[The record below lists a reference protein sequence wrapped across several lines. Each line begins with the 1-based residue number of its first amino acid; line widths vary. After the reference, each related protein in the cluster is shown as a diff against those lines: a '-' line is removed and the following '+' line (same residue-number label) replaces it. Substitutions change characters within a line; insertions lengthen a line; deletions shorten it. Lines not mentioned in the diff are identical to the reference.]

1 MHPVTHSFRL
11 HRVTHFQMHRITH
24 FHIMNVSI
32 YLFSIVSNLK
42 LTAFT
47 KTYDHLTTL
56 LPIYIL
62 ANLYFKGSIEYG
74 VIEQTRNAFG
84 HILNDLS
91 VVMNNFD
98 LFASFIASIDRL
110 FLFMKNIQEL
120 DPNRPND
127 DALVMN
133 PRVIDTPIIDSTGI
147 VLTESITLS
156 PSRPILLIRNLH
168 LRTPDDKRIL
178 IRTLNLSLITGQNL
192 LISGVSGAGKSSL
205 LRAIA
210 GLWRNGGGNIA
221 RSSDIYFL
229 PQRP

>member
-1 MHPVTHSFRL
+1 MPSVCVFYNETECNSYSPS
-11 HRVTHFQMHRITH
+11 
-24 FHIMNVSI
+24 IMNVCT

-42 LTAFT
+42 LTGIRMI
-47 KTYDHLTTL
+47 YDHLTFL

-62 ANLYFKGSIEYG
+62 ANFYFKGSIEYG
-74 VIEQTRNAFG
+74 VIEQTKKAFG

-91 VVMNNFD
+91 VVLNNLNRFS
-98 LFASFIASIDRL
+98 SFIVSIDRV

-120 DPNRPND
+120 DPSRPND
-127 DALVMN
+127 DSLVMN
-133 PRVIDTPIIDSTGI
+133 PRVIDAPIIDSSGI

-156 PSRPILLIRNLH
+156 RPILLIRNLQ
-168 LRTPDDKRIL
+168 LKTPNDKRVL
-178 IRTLNLSLITGQNL
+178 IRNLNLSLTTGQNL

-210 GLWRNGGGNIA
+210 GLWRNGGGNIT

>member
-1 MHPVTHSFRL
+1 M
-11 HRVTHFQMHRITH
+11 QRITH
-24 FHIMNVSI
+24 FHIMNVSR
-32 YLFSIVSNLK
+32 YSFSTVSNLK

-47 KTYDHLTTL
+47 LTYGQLTTL

-74 VIEQTRNAFG
+74 VIEQTRHAFG

-91 VVMNNFD
+91 VVIINFD
-98 LFASFIASIDRL
+98 LFSSFIASIDRL

-120 DPNRPND
+120 DPSRSND

-133 PRVIDTPIIDSTGI
+133 PRVIDSPFIDSTGI

-156 PSRPILLIRNLH
+156 PSQPILLIRNLR
-168 LRTPDDKRIL
+168 LKTPDDKRVL
-178 IRTLNLSLITGQNL
+178 IRSLNLSLTTGQNL

-210 GLWRNGGGNIA
+210 GLWKNGGGVIT

>member
-1 MHPVTHSFRL
+1 MHVFYNETECNSYS
-11 HRVTHFQMHRITH
+11 
-24 FHIMNVSI
+24 IMNVCT

-110 FLFMKNIQEL
+110 FLFMKSIQEL
-120 DPNRPND
+120 DPSRPND

-133 PRVIDTPIIDSTGI
+133 PRVIDAPIIDSTGI

-156 PSRPILLIRNLH
+156 PSRPILLIRNLQ
-168 LRTPDDKRIL
+168 LKTPNDKRVL
-178 IRTLNLSLITGQNL
+178 IRNLNLSLTTGQNL

-210 GLWRNGGGNIA
+210 GLWRNGGGNIT

>member
-1 MHPVTHSFRL
+1 MPSVCVFYNETECNSYSPS
-11 HRVTHFQMHRITH
+11 
-24 FHIMNVSI
+24 IMNVCT

-42 LTAFT
+42 LTGIRMI
-47 KTYDHLTTL
+47 YDHLTFL

-62 ANLYFKGSIEYG
+62 ANFYFKGSIEYG
-74 VIEQTRNAFG
+74 VIEQTKKAFG

-91 VVMNNFD
+91 VVLNNLNRFS
-98 LFASFIASIDRL
+98 SFIVSIDRV

-120 DPNRPND
+120 DPSRPND
-127 DALVMN
+127 DSLVMN
-133 PRVIDTPIIDSTGI
+133 PRVIDAPIIDSSGI

-156 PSRPILLIRNLH
+156 RPILLIRNLQ
-168 LRTPDDKRIL
+168 LKTPDDKRVL
-178 IRTLNLSLITGQNL
+178 IRTLNLSLTTGQNL
-192 LISGVSGAGKSSL
+192 LISGESGAGKSSL

-221 RSSDIYFL
+221 RSSDVYFL

>member
-24 FHIMNVSI
+24 FHIMNVST

-62 ANLYFKGSIEYG
+62 ANLYFKGSI
-74 VIEQTRNAFG
+74 
-84 HILNDLS
+84 
-91 VVMNNFD
+91 VMNNFD

>member
-1 MHPVTHSFRL
+1 VPSVCVFYNETECNSYSPS
-11 HRVTHFQMHRITH
+11 
-24 FHIMNVSI
+24 IMNVCT

-42 LTAFT
+42 LTGIRMI
-47 KTYDHLTTL
+47 YDHLTFL

-62 ANLYFKGSIEYG
+62 ANFYFKGSIEYG
-74 VIEQTRNAFG
+74 VIEQTKKAFG

-91 VVMNNFD
+91 VVLNNLNRFS
-98 LFASFIASIDRL
+98 SFIVSIDRV

-120 DPNRPND
+120 DPSRPND
-127 DALVMN
+127 DSLVMN
-133 PRVIDTPIIDSTGI
+133 PRVIDAPIIDSSGI

-156 PSRPILLIRNLH
+156 RPILLIRNLQ
-168 LRTPDDKRIL
+168 LKTPDDKRVL
-178 IRTLNLSLITGQNL
+178 IRTLNLSLTTGQNL
-192 LISGVSGAGKSSL
+192 LISGESGAGKSSL

-221 RSSDIYFL
+221 RSSDVYFL